1 MTETV
6 TPQRELGSK
15 DGMGLVGWLVAIP
28 IALILLPLLP
38 IVLLIKLIDVVA
50 GSDEPR

>member
-1 MTETV
+1 MSETV

-15 DGMGLVGWLVAIP
+15 DGMGLVGWAVAIP

-38 IVLLIKLIDVVA
+38 IFLLIKLIDMIA
-50 GSDEPR
+50 GPDEPR

>member
-1 MTETV
+1 MSETV
-6 TPQRELGSK
+6 TPQRKLGSK
-15 DGMGLVGWLVAIP
+15 DGMGLVGWAIAIP

-38 IVLLIKLIDVVA
+38 IFLLIKLIDMLF

>member
-1 MTETV
+1 MSETV
-6 TPQRELGSK
+6 TPPRKLGSK
-15 DGMGLVGWLVAIP
+15 DGMGLVGWAVAIP

-38 IVLLIKLIDVVA
+38 IFLLIKLIDMVA